1 MSYYPPTFNQSI
13 TLFSQHKHLNSETNK
28 TVTVWKKTIL
38 KNCFWGTEIA
48 KNLNG
53 NVLVQQNSF
62 ILRIPQSDKYLM
74 PLEWS
79 EREYDKLH
87 EYFSLSAGDVIV
99 RGIVSD
105 EINDIQGSRV
115 SDFLE
120 KYKENAFTVKTI
132 TENTAIPYAPHYK
145 VTG

>member
-1 MSYYPPTFNQSI
+1 
-13 TLFSQHKHLNSETNK
+13 
-28 TVTVWKKTIL
+28 
-38 KNCFWGTEIA
+38 
-48 KNLNG
+48 
-53 NVLVQQNSF
+53 
-62 ILRIPQSDKYLM
+62 M

-79 EREYDKLH
+79 EREYDKLY
-87 EYFSLSAGDVIV
+87 EYFSFSVGDVIV

-105 EINDIQGSRV
+105 EIDDIQGSRV